1 MRVRPF
7 FWFLLAFSCIGVL
20 IFAALLHQQAPAVM
34 RVQLDQQRTVASGFT
49 TLELHLTDS
58 EGLPIDKAQVLPN
71 ARMTNMSMVTNQIH
85 VESLGQ
91 GTYLAQLHLY
101 MAGPWEISIEA
112 HADGFEPIAKNLFVQ
127 VE

>member
-7 FWFLLAFSCIGVL
+7 FWFLLAFSYIGVL
-20 IFAALLHQQAPAVM
+20 IFSAFIHSQVPAMM
-34 RVQLDQQRTVASGFT
+34 RVHLDQQYPTESSLT

-58 EGLPIDKAQVLPN
+58 EGLPIEQAQVLPN
-71 ARMTNMSMVTNQIH
+71 ARMTNMNMETNHIH
-85 VESLGQ
+85 VRSLGN
-91 GTYLAQLHLY
+91 GTYLAQLQLD
-101 MAGPWEISIEA
+101 MAGPWAISVQV

>member
-7 FWFLLAFSCIGVL
+7 FWFLLAFSYIGVL
-20 IFAALLHQQAPAVM
+20 IFSAFIHSQVPAMM
-34 RVQLDQQRTVASGFT
+34 RVHLDQQYPTESSLT

-58 EGLPIDKAQVLPN
+58 EGLPIEQAQVLPN
-71 ARMTNMSMVTNQIH
+71 ARMTNMNMETNHIH
-85 VESLGQ
+85 VRSLGN
-91 GTYLAQLHLY
+91 GTYLAQLQLD
-101 MAGPWEISIEA
+101 MAGPWEISVQV